1 MERFENIQA
10 LVSSGQLHP
19 QTLAALYGQPVDN
32 HLSASFGV
40 WIPNDD
46 LGRSQIQNFSVDVS
60 SASNRPV
67 SVTTSMADPGLS
79 SSAYFSQKGGVNNNA
94 DHRIRQ
100 GYGSNVDEESW
111 ILERSSRQ
119 RYRTHGWA

>member
-1 MERFENIQA
+1 MQKFRLYLKRLSGAESESNDRESMERFENIQA

-67 SVTTSMADPGLS
+67 SVTTSMADLGLS
-79 SSAYFSQKGGVNNNA
+79 SYANFS
-94 DHRIRQ
+94 
-100 GYGSNVDEESW
+100 
-111 ILERSSRQ
+111 
-119 RYRTHGWA
+119 